1 MNRAYY
7 SDSIQ
12 NFIISSPNEILGI
25 ISGNSEFSD
34 EQTQKESWKYQ
45 IISLQ
50 KILSQLSGSIYFE
63 YAIPRMGKRIDVLL
77 IINSII
83 FVLEYKVGEKEYHSH
98 AIDQVWDYALDLK
111 NFHETSH
118 DKIIIPIL
126 VSTHAKS
133 ADILVFTTP
142 KTDNLLNP
150 TKCNNESLAAII
162 NSALLL
168 FDGCGM
174 INSEEW
180 EKGRYHPTPTIIEAA
195 MALYNNHSVE
205 NISRSDASAINLS
218 QTSKEVSKIIKDS
231 KDRSEKAICFVTG
244 GSWSRKNFGWI
255 KCGNKTH

>member
-1 MNRAYY
+1 MNRSYY
-7 SDSIQ
+7 SDSIE
-12 NFIISSPNEILGI
+12 NFNSKSVEEILGTL
-25 ISGNSEFSD
+25 SDNNEFTL

-45 IISLQ
+45 ISSLQ
-50 KILSQLSGSIYFE
+50 KILFQLSGSIYFE

-133 ADILVFTTP
+133 ADNFVYTTP
-142 KTDNLLNP
+142 ETDNLLKP
-150 TKCNNESLAAII
+150 TKSNNESLAGII

-168 FDGCGM
+168 FDGNGM
-174 INSEEW
+174 INPQEW
-180 EKGRYHPTPTIIEAA
+180 EMGRYHPTPTIIEAA

-205 NISRSDASAINLS
+205 DISRSDASAINLS
-218 QTSKEVSKIIKDS
+218 QTSEEVSKIIKDS
-231 KDRSEKAICFVTG
+231 KDRSRKQFVL
-244 GSWSRKNFGWI
+244 
-255 KCGNKTH
+255 